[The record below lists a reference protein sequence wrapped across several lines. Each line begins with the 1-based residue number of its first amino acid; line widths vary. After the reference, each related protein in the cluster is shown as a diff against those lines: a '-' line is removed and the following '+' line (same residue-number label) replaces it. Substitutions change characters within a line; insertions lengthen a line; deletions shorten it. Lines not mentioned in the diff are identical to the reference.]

1 MVAELYGVRVG
12 VVLWHGTRLHG
23 TTNDLKDD
31 VASQKD
37 ECCFPQQCIRLG
49 RSFVLHVGGG
59 RGVCL
64 CWLYVHL
71 QRALWGF

>member
-1 MVAELYGVRVG
+1 MG

-31 VASQKD
+31 VASQRD

-49 RSFVLHVGGG
+49 RSFVLHVGAV
-59 RGVCL
+59 GVFVCAGYMYI
-64 CWLYVHL
+64 CSERCGVSDLY
-71 QRALWGF
+71 